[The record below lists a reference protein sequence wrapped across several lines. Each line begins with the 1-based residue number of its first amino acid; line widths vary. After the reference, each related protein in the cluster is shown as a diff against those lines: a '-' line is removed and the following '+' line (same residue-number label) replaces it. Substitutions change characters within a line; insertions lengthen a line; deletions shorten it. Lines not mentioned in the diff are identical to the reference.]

1 MTSTTQRGSW
11 LTGKRWWL
19 LPTLL
24 CVVLLGAALVF
35 CLAPRPRRAHANG
48 QSMEPRA
55 SVADYSWSDLA
66 TLASELS
73 SCTSR
78 DEAVR
83 LAACYGLCGEDG
95 TFDASATKD
104 VTLTDYTVA
113 RAVLADV
120 WHDDRTDGGKAGLTF
135 VLADAVGPH
144 AMNHD
149 FEQREGDDA
158 DSRGGWAASDMRAW
172 LNGDLARMLPADLR
186 AAIVSVQKHTA
197 NYVES
202 TDEQD
207 EPGHLSG
214 APADWAS
221 ETSDRLWLLSVSEL
235 CGTVPA
241 SDNTGID
248 QSMASTY
255 ASEGAQYRLFA
266 ECNAKAFEKND
277 ALVRSNSGGSNGC
290 TWWLRSKTL
299 EFDEGFWLVGTDGCP
314 LNGYGEDARVVEDP
328 EYAPDELWGPDHAR
342 GVVFDFCL

>member
-104 VTLTDYTVA
+104 VTLTDDTVA

-144 AMNHD
+144 AMK
-149 FEQREGDDA
+149 
-158 DSRGGWAASDMRAW
+158 
-172 LNGDLARMLPADLR
+172 P
-186 AAIVSVQKHTA
+186 
-197 NYVES
+197 
-202 TDEQD
+202 
-207 EPGHLSG
+207 
-214 APADWAS
+214 
-221 ETSDRLWLLSVSEL
+221 RL
-235 CGTVPA
+235 
-241 SDNTGID
+241 
-248 QSMASTY
+248 
-255 ASEGAQYRLFA
+255 
-266 ECNAKAFEKND
+266 
-277 ALVRSNSGGSNGC
+277 
-290 TWWLRSKTL
+290 
-299 EFDEGFWLVGTDGCP
+299 
-314 LNGYGEDARVVEDP
+314 
-328 EYAPDELWGPDHAR
+328 
-342 GVVFDFCL
+342 